1 MMVTKIVLLVL
12 EIIGTISFAVSGA
25 LVGVRAR
32 LDIFGVVFVG
42 VITAFGG
49 GIVRDL
55 LIGRI
60 PPAVF
65 GNTYMIALALLSA
78 IVVFIVS
85 YINGY
90 KFKELNDRIERI
102 NNVFDAIGLAAFS
115 AIGTEIALS
124 AGYSENLVFSVTLGV
139 LTGIGG
145 GIMRDIMTDTTPF
158 VFKKHVYA
166 VASLIGCLIYYWLRQ
181 GNNNIIVVSVLAMA
195 IIFSIRML
203 ATEYRWSLPKVDYK

>member
-1 MMVTKIVLLVL
+1 MVTKIVLLVL

-49 GIVRDL
+49 GIMRDL
-55 LIGRI
+55 LLGRI

-65 GNTYMIALALLSA
+65 GNTYMIALALVSS
-78 IVVFIVS
+78 IVVFIIS

-90 KFKELNDRIERI
+90 KFNELNEKIERI

-115 AIGTEIALS
+115 TIGTEIALS
-124 AGYSENLVFSVTLGV
+124 AGYSENLVFSVTLGM

-166 VASLIGCLIYYWLRQ
+166 VASLIGSLIYYRLRQ
-181 GNNNIIVVSVLAMA
+181 GNNNIIVVSVFAMV
-195 IIFSIRML
+195 IIFCIRML